1 VFTKSDEGLSFM
13 FDPNLCGGCTICENI
28 CPEKAIT
35 VSRLKEFSSLLEE
48 KKVVR
53 AQDAN
58 AKCENCGAVL
68 MSARSLTAL
77 KKKLSDQG
85 ATEATIKA
93 LDLCTRC
100 KQNALIRPLGRH
112 MQI

>member
-1 VFTKSDEGLSFM
+1 M
-13 FDPNLCGGCTICENI
+13 FDPSLCGGCTICEKT

-35 VSRLKEFSSLLEE
+35 VSRLKNFSPILER
-48 KKVVR
+48 KKTVK
-53 AQDAN
+53 AQDEN

-68 MSARSLTAL
+68 MSRRSLTAL

-93 LDLCTRC
+93 LDLCTPC
-100 KQNALIRPLGRH
+100 KQSALIRPLGQH